1 MRIHKIVSLLL
12 AGVVFISIAGA
23 QQEGK
28 TNTGTAKT
36 ERTVEE
42 LYLENIE
49 TRILRE
55 QVVNP
60 EYETKRLALEN
71 LQQMLGDGKLTTDSK
86 DAINLLSYLSME
98 GSGRIVREN
107 GRVINNYPDIRM
119 LSCRI
124 LGEVGGEYAQIVLT
138 DVVRFDSEPMVLAEA
153 VYALGKIG
161 NNDNNQ
167 LVQILADKVLR
178 WSITKP
184 DNNFA
189 FATVLAFEKIA
200 EKNNGIGDPSAFQ
213 ALIQISQG
221 NYIKDV
227 KMKALEVLDKL
238 RRY

>member
-12 AGVVFISIAGA
+12 AGIVFVSIAGA
-23 QQEGK
+23 QQADK
-28 TNTGTAKT
+28 TNSDSGKT

-42 LYLENIE
+42 LYLGSIE
-49 TRILRE
+49 TRIIRE
-55 QVVNP
+55 QAVNP

-71 LQQMLGDGKLTTDSK
+71 LQEMLGDGKLTSDSK
-86 DAINLLSYLSME
+86 DAINLLIYLSME

-124 LGEVGGEYAQIVLT
+124 LGEVGGADAQNVLT
-138 DVVRFDSEPMVLAEA
+138 DVVRFDTEPMVLAEA
-153 VYALGKIG
+153 AYALGKIG
-161 NNDNNQ
+161 KNDNNQ
-167 LVQILADKVLR
+167 VVQILADKVLR

-200 EKNNGIGDPSAFQ
+200 EKNNGINDPSVFQ

-227 KMKALEVLDKL
+227 KLKALEVLDKM